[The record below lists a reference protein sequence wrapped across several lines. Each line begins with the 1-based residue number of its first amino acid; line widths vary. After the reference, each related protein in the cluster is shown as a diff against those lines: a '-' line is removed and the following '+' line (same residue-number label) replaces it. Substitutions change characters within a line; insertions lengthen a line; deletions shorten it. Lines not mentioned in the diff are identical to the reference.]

1 MAKTIFEYNEPD
13 SSGFQTVDGSL
24 SLEVFAQFTYAVGD
38 GASTNDL
45 TVPDSSMISVGDSI
59 YIAKLAAQTVTG
71 VPDSTSVTLTTAV
84 SWSDNDAVVVK
95 RETGQGTDDYAT
107 IYDSQL
113 RDDDITQ
120 TSQAFTS
127 DAANKWRFFIDG
139 RRVAVRVA
147 DSDNATLQL
156 DQDIVFNTDDQ
167 ESAAQAL
174 TGVGNT
180 IVSTHRIIE
189 LTSDGNYLM
198 ASVPTIAAGYA
209 NQRIRLIN
217 VDTTNTIEIQDD
229 DTAAGTTLELTA
241 TSHVLSANGDNIE
254 LVWNDTIGS
263 GRWVE
268 ISSFVNL
275 I

>member
-1 MAKTIFEYNEPD
+1 M
-13 SSGFQTVDGSL
+13 V
-24 SLEVFAQFTYAVGD
+24 
-38 GASTNDL
+38 
-45 TVPDSSMISVGDSI
+45 SVGDTL
-59 YIAKLAAQTVTG
+59 YLAELAANTVTA
-71 VPDSTSVTLTTAV
+71 VPSPTTITLTDAV

-120 TSQAFTS
+120 TTQAFTS

-167 ESAAQAL
+167 ESITQAL

-189 LTSDGNYLM
+189 LTSDGDYSLT
-198 ASVPTIAAGYA
+198 STPTIAAGYP
-209 NQRIRLIN
+209 NQKIRLIN
-217 VDTTNTIEIQDD
+217 VDTAQTITISDD
-229 DTAAGTTLELTA
+229 DTEAGTTLELTA
-241 TSHVLSANGDNIE
+241 NTLALSPKGDNVE
-254 LVWNDTIGS
+254 LMWNGTIDS
-263 GRWVE
+263 GRWIQ

-275 I
+275 V